1 MQLLAEQVDLN
12 EFSPVCVKT
21 EVEETSSFGTVI
33 GRLCGSNL
41 QEIIMSIFIFC

>member
-1 MQLLAEQVDLN
+1 MKNLESVDGL
-12 EFSPVCVKT
+12 T
-21 EVEETSSFGTVI
+21 EGQGEETSSFGTVI